1 VAGDCVRGNESSISI
16 KCGEFFYR
24 LRKYQRLKKD
34 SGPLFYKS
42 QHCWGSQFLEPV
54 PEPLVQEQI
63 YLCENTAWLPTINK
77 HWMFELC

>member
-1 VAGDCVRGNESSISI
+1 VTGDCVHGTESSNSI
-16 KCGEFFYR
+16 KRGEFFYR
-24 LRKYQRLKKD
+24 LRNYQRLKKG

-54 PEPLVQEQI
+54 PGSLAQERI
-63 YLCENTAWLPTINK
+63 NLCKKTAWPPTINK